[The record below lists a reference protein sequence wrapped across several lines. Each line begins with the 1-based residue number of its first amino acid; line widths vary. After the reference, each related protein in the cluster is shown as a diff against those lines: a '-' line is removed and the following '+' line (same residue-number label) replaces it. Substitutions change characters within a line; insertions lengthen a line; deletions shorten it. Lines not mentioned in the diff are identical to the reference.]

1 MRPVSVLIWSLEGPP
16 LPPIPDHFY
25 QRVPFPV
32 AQGCSALRRAQL
44 CLAEGGWGDPG
55 YTSPAFVLG
64 VAVAFYM
71 ILTSLWW
78 IKVLHT
84 EKQLM

>member
-1 MRPVSVLIWSLEGPP
+1 MPP
-16 LPPIPDHFY
+16 LPPFPDHFY
-25 QRVPFPV
+25 QRTPFPV
-32 AQGCSALRRAQL
+32 AQVFSAPRRAQL
-44 CLAEGGWGDPG
+44 RLAEGRWGDPG
-55 YTSPAFVLG
+55 CTSPAFVLG
-64 VAVAFYM
+64 VAVTFYM